1 MKYKDYY
8 AALGVD
14 RSASAEEIT
23 KAYRRLA
30 RKYHPDVSKEPE
42 AEEKFKE
49 IAEAYGT
56 LKDPEKRAAYDE
68 LGQVGAGQEFRPP
81 PGWSG
86 RFADAGDAF
95 EDVDLADL
103 FASFGRGGA
112 RGGRREEIRIPGQ
125 DYEVPV
131 QVSLEDALAGA
142 TLDLSLAVPEPDAQG
157 FMRRAQRTYQVRIP
171 PGTAQGQRLRLAGKG
186 GRGHG
191 GGRDGDLYLIVEYKP
206 HPVFRLQDGGDLH
219 FDLPIAPWEAVLG
232 AQVKAPTLTGPVD
245 LRIPPGTPAGRRL
258 RLAGRGMPQR
268 GQGPG
273 DLHAVVRIAVP
284 TQVSDEERDLYKRLA
299 EISRFDPRAGRQ
311 GGAVG

>member
-14 RSASAEEIT
+14 RSATAEAIT

-30 RKYHPDVSKEPE
+30 RKYHPDVSKEPD
-42 AEEKFKE
+42 AENRFKE

-56 LKDPEKRAAYDE
+56 LRDPEKRAAYDE
-68 LGQVGAGQEFRPP
+68 LGRVGPGEEFRPP

-86 RFADAGDAF
+86 RFADAGASF

-103 FASFGRGGA
+103 FASFGR
-112 RGGRREEIRIPGQ
+112 RGRAGTREEIRMPGQ

-142 TLDLSLAVPEPDAQG
+142 TLNLSLGVPEPDAQG
-157 FMRRAQRTYQVRIP
+157 FTRTVQRAYEVRIP

-186 GRGHG
+186 GRGHS

-206 HPVFRLQDGGDLH
+206 HPLFRLQDDGDLY
-219 FDLPIAPWEAVLG
+219 FDLHVAPWEAVLG
-232 AQVKAPTLTGPVD
+232 ANVKAPTLTGPVD
-245 LRIPPGTPAGRRL
+245 LKIAPGTPAGRRL
-258 RLAGRGMPQR
+258 RLAGRGMPRR
-268 GQGPG
+268 GKAPG

-284 TQVSDEERDLYKRLA
+284 TKVSDEERDLYQGLA
-299 EISRFDPRAGRQ
+299 DRSRFDPRAGRQ
-311 GGAVG
+311 GGAGG